1 MAHILTKPASTV
13 PPSPSEIRLRC
24 DKYGRALEVLGLDFP
39 GYLIIESAMHYLA
52 LENSMI
58 QLRIDDENIPI
69 AKVDASTTTAATAS
83 TTAGAPSTAAT
94 ASTTAGAPSTAA
106 PASTTTGAAV
116 LTGWS
121 KLKHIRNIKSV
132 EYKWTP
138 RKHTVKDKTDKQIY
152 YKKIIGNYH
161 TDRNVVTATSI
172 VTYYRNNPYI
182 KEEIQENFTSATG
195 FASRVFQDTNQV
207 HRQIQGPSNVKILF
221 TDGTQKSLADI
232 NVAANTPS

>member
-83 TTAGAPSTAAT
+83 TTAGAPSTAA
-94 ASTTAGAPSTAA
+94 

-138 RKHTVKDKTDKQIY
+138 RKHTVEDKTDKQIY